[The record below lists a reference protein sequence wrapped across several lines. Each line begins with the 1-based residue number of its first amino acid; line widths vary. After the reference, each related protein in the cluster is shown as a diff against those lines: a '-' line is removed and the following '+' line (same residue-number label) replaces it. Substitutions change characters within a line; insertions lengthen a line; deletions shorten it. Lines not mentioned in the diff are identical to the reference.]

1 MHKFPIT
8 QYQRFEEL
16 PLSRFNELNFSI
28 YIIDFDWNYL
38 FVNDFV
44 KRNLGSRADNII
56 GKNMWEV
63 FPELAA
69 DPSFQ
74 QMKRNTEKR
83 VVTNLTVISPINSKR
98 INIVGY
104 PLEDCFYFSSSVLP
118 DKDDLLRELRNELGK
133 KNDHL

>member
-8 QYQRFEEL
+8 SYSRFSEL
-16 PLSRFNELNFSI
+16 PLEKFDTLNFSI
-28 YIIDFDWNYL
+28 YILDFNWNYL
-38 FVNDFV
+38 FVNTFV
-44 KRNLGSRADNII
+44 KKNLGSRAENLA

-74 QMKRNTEKR
+74 QMKKNTEKR
-83 VVTNLTVISPINSKR
+83 VVTNLTVISPVNSQR

-104 PLEDCFYFSSSVLP
+104 PLEDCFYFSASILP
-118 DKDDLLRELRNELGK
+118 DKNDLLQELRGELGK
-133 KNDHL
+133 KK

>member
-8 QYQRFEEL
+8 EYHRFAEL

-28 YIIDFDWNYL
+28 YILSFDWVYM

-44 KRNLGSRADNII
+44 KKNLGQRANDLI

-63 FPELAA
+63 FPELATDA
-69 DPSFQ
+69 SFQ
-74 QMKRNTEKR
+74 RMKRNAEER
-83 VVTNLTVISPINSKR
+83 VLTNLTVISPVSSQR

-104 PLEDCFYFSSSVLP
+104 P
-118 DKDDLLRELRNELGK
+118 
-133 KNDHL
+133 

>member
-8 QYQRFEEL
+8 EYHRFEEL
-16 PLSRFNELNFSI
+16 PLTRFNELNFSI
-28 YIIDFDWNYL
+28 YIIDFEWNYM

-44 KRNLGSRADNII
+44 KKNLGARAENLI
-56 GKNMWEV
+56 GKNMWEA

-83 VVTNLTVISPINSKR
+83 VVTNLTVISPVNSQR

-104 PLEDCFYFSSSVLP
+104 PLEDCFYFSSSILP
-118 DKDDLLRELRNELGK
+118 DKNDLLQELRNELGK
-133 KNDHL
+133 KK